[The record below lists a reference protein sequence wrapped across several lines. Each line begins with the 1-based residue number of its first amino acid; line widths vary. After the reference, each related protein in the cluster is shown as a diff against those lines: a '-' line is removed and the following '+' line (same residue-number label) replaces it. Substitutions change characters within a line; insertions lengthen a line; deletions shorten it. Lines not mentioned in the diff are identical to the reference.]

1 MTRRRRLSRTYPSE
15 PILLVELELAGAAVL
30 KPISVNEQAYRRT
43 RALVRVHGAPVGV
56 LELDSGPPFDVA
68 ALRER
73 AWSALGG
80 AIESALGRRELSR
93 PQPPVTVVIATRGRA
108 TRLAATLDSVCAVG
122 YPDYEVVVVDNDAV
136 PSATRELVERLSASD
151 ERLRYVHEPRPGL
164 AIAHNAGLHIARGEI
179 VAFTD
184 DDVLVDERWL
194 LELARAFAW
203 REDIVCVTG
212 LIAPAELETGAQV
225 WLEDRVRLDK
235 GYEPRV
241 FNTHADRP
249 PGLLFPYA
257 AGVLGSGANMAFRT
271 RFLHAVGGFDPA
283 MGAGTRS
290 RGGDDLA
297 AFFAVL
303 SSGASVAYQPAAIVR
318 HFHRR
323 DVDGLRRQMFDYGAG
338 LGAYLTKIV
347 VDRPSRVLPVGWR
360 VPFGAARAM
369 RARSGGPGRRRSALD
384 RDLARL
390 EWAGIAAGPA
400 GYLLERRAR
409 GPARHRPPLGGLPS
423 A

>member
-1 MTRRRRLSRTYPSE
+1 MTRRRLSDDPAE
-15 PILLVELELAGAAVL
+15 PILLIELELAGRAALTRV
-30 KPISVNEQAYRRT
+30 SATQRAYTRA

-56 LELDSGPPFDVA
+56 LDLDSGPPFDVA
-68 ALRER
+68 ELRER
-73 AWSALGG
+73 AWSAHRA
-80 AIESALGRRELSR
+80 AIASALGRADLSR
-93 PQPPVTVVIATRGRA
+93 APPQPSVTIVIATRGR
-108 TRLAATLDSVCAVG
+108 TTKLAATLDSVWAVD
-122 YPDYEVVVVDNDAV
+122 YPDYEVVVVDNDPV
-136 PSATRELVERLSASD
+136 PSATRALVEHLSAS
-151 ERLRYVHEPRPGL
+151 ERRLRYIHEPRPGL
-164 AIAHNAGLHIARGEI
+164 AIAHNAGLRIARGDI

-203 REDIVCVTG
+203 RDDIVCVTG
-212 LIAPAELETGAQV
+212 LIAPAELETGAQL
-225 WLEDRVRLDK
+225 WLEDRVQLDK

-249 PGLLFPYA
+249 AGFLFPYA
-257 AGVLGSGANMAFRT
+257 AGAFGSGANMAFRT
-271 RFLHAVGGFDPA
+271 GFLNDAGGFDAA

-303 SSGASVAYQPAAIVR
+303 SSGASLAYQPAAIVR

-347 VDRPSRVLPVGWR
+347 VDRPSRVVAVGWR
-360 VPFGAARAM
+360 VPFGARRAM
-369 RARSGGPGRRRSALD
+369 RARSDGRGRRRSALD
-384 RDLARL
+384 RHLTRL
-390 EWAGIAAGPA
+390 EWAGMAAGPA
-400 GYLLERRAR
+400 GYLLERRTRSLERRRSPR
-409 GPARHRPPLGGLPS
+409 GIPS